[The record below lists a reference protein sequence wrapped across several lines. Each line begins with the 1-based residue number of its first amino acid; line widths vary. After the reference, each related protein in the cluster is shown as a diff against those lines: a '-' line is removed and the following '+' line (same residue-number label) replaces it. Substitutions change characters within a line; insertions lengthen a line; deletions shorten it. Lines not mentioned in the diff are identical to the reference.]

1 MQRLVIYALGINDV
15 RDIFGADETLAGRL
29 REAARAHYSEAPPQ
43 RRRWFGPLLRRD
55 PATEVDP
62 GRPSTADVD
71 ALLSGGFVSSERVTP
86 CWRLLHVWF
95 AELAPASRAVDYDE
109 DLLDR
114 VEWELAT
121 LGLGSD
127 HALRSLAERRLGV
140 PLAPLPGQVVGYA
153 KHLHAVE
160 VLRHLRPILEL
171 PELTAE
177 TAAFVGPIVEV
188 LAAAEGDERLDILAI
203 GTV

>member
-1 MQRLVIYALGINDV
+1 MSSTRWASTTCATSSGLTRHSPGGSGRRRAPTTPRRPRSDGGGSGRCCAATRPRRWTRAAVDGRRRRAAV
-15 RDIFGADETLAGRL
+15 GRL
-29 REAARAHYSEAPPQ
+29 RLFGAGHPLLAPAAR
-43 RRRWFGPLLRRD
+43 
-55 PATEVDP
+55 
-62 GRPSTADVD
+62 
-71 ALLSGGFVSSERVTP
+71 
-86 CWRLLHVWF
+86 
-95 AELAPASRAVDYDE
+95 LARGTGPASRAVDYDE

-127 HALRSLAERRLGV
+127 HALRSLAERRLGI